1 MSTLSTDQ
9 LLHAYRVMRTIRA
22 FEERLHVEFATGE
35 IPGFVHLYAGEE
47 ASAAGVMA
55 HLRDDDCIA
64 STHRGHGHCIA
75 KGVDV
80 HGMMAEI
87 YGKKTG
93 VCQGKGGS
101 MHIADL
107 EKGMLGANGIVG
119 AGAPLAAGAALAA
132 KLKGSDAVAVG
143 FFAQVIDGALGMAY
157 GITATTF
164 LLSAG
169 ATPAAASASVH
180 IAEVFTTGFSGIS
193 HVKLGNVNKSLF
205 LRLLLPGMI
214 GAVLGAVLIT
224 RFDGHQLKPFIS
236 AYLLLMGLYILSK
249 AYRHVIKR
257 RAPRHVA
264 KLALFG
270 GFVDAAGGG
279 GWGPVV
285 TSSLIGSGSDPR
297 TTIGSVNFAEF
308 FLTIASATSFILL
321 AGQPDTWKMVAGL
334 VFGGLFAAPFAALL
348 CKKLSPRTLL
358 VIVGTLITLIS
369 AYNIYIG
376 LR

>member
-1 MSTLSTDQ
+1 MKIRDLDLSPSPVNTEHEALGIPPVEDYVSHPGNHPVLRAAMWLAVMLLVSLLGTL
-9 LLHAYRVMRTIRA
+9 AW
-22 FEERLHVEFATGE
+22 RLFFGDNGGDSGLE
-35 IPGFVHLYAGEE
+35 IIENTLNSPSFW
-47 ASAAGVMA
+47 S
-55 HLRDDDCIA
+55 
-64 STHRGHGHCIA
+64 
-75 KGVDV
+75 
-80 HGMMAEI
+80 
-87 YGKKTG
+87 
-93 VCQGKGGS
+93 
-101 MHIADL
+101 
-107 EKGMLGANGIVG
+107 
-119 AGAPLAAGAALAA
+119 
-132 KLKGSDAVAVG
+132 AVAVG

-169 ATPAAASASVH
+169 ASPAAASASVH
-180 IAEVFTTGFSGIS
+180 IAEVFTTGLSGIS

-205 LRLLLPGMI
+205 LRLLLPGII

-224 RFDGHQLKPFIS
+224 QFDGAIMKPFIS

-249 AYRHVIKR
+249 AYRHVKQR
-257 RAPRHVA
+257 KEPKPVA

-285 TSSLIGSGSDPR
+285 TSSLLGSGSDPR

-321 AGQPDTWKMVAGL
+321 AGEPSTWMMVAGL

-348 CKKLSPRTLL
+348 CKKLPARTLL
-358 VIVGTLITLIS
+358 TIVGCLITFIS
-369 AYNIYIG
+369 AYNIYKALI
-376 LR
+376 